1 MSEKTVTV
9 TYNQYNQLE
18 EKEFPVGTT
27 LKQISKSFRQYY
39 DYDILVAKADNDIL
53 ELSETITKKCNIEFY
68 DRSSTLGYSVYTAS
82 AMFMMLVAV
91 KHLYGEGVEV
101 MIDHSIDAGVFCR
114 IPGMEITDEV
124 VSSIESEMHKI
135 YLDDYLFKKLNVA
148 RTDAIQYFKKKNRMD
163 KVNVLKYISNT
174 FVNLYRLDDM
184 YDYFYTKLAFS
195 TRQINEFKLTKIDT
209 RGFVLSFPT
218 TVNPECTLDYVHHE
232 KVFEEFQRY
241 NEICMRLGVN
251 NAADLNRIVSSAEI
265 DDLIRLSEN
274 SYNTQL
280 VRIADIIA
288 SKKEM
293 KLILLA
299 GPSSSGKTTT
309 AKKLVTCL
317 RSRGIHIIQLSTD
330 DYFVNKVDTP
340 RNEKGEYDFE
350 SLYTV
355 DLTLFNKHLTQ
366 LLEGKRVEIPTYNFV
381 TGKREYHGHYE
392 QLGPNDMIIV
402 EGIHALNDTLTMS
415 INRRNKYKIY
425 ISPLTQMNIDNHS
438 HVHTSDVRKLRRI
451 VRDSKTRGYSASQTL
466 HMWKSVEMGE
476 RKNIYPFQ
484 DEVDS
489 VINSSLIYEV
499 GLLKTYVE
507 PLLFCVDENDKEY
520 PEALRL
526 INFLRNFLPI
536 PSDDVPEDSV
546 LREFIGGSCFK
557 N

>member
-1 MSEKTVTV
+1 MSEKTVEV
-9 TYNQYNQLE
+9 TYNQLE
-18 EKEFPVGTT
+18 VKEFPVGTT

-39 DYDILVAKADNDIL
+39 DYDILVAKVDNDIT
-53 ELSETITKKCNIEFY
+53 ELSDVITKKCNVEFY
-68 DRSSTLGYSVYTAS
+68 DRSSTLGHSVYAAS
-82 AMFMMLVAV
+82 AIFMMLVAV
-91 KHLYGEGVEV
+91 RHLYGEEKEV
-101 MIDHSIDAGVFCR
+101 LIDHSIDLGVFCR
-114 IPGMEITDEV
+114 IEGMEMTDEI
-124 VSSIESEMHKI
+124 VSAIEDEMHKI
-135 YLDDYLFKKLNVA
+135 YTDDYVFKKMNVS
-148 RTDAIQYFKKKNRMD
+148 RVDAIQYFKKKKRMD

-195 TRQINEFKLTKIDT
+195 TRQINEFRLTRIDT
-209 RGFVLSFPT
+209 RGFVLSLPST
-218 TVNPECTLDYVHHE
+218 LNPECTLDYVHHE

-241 NEICMRLGVN
+241 NELCMRLGIN
-251 NAADLNRIVSSAEI
+251 NASDLNQVVSNAQI
-265 DDLIRLSEN
+265 DDLIRLAETN
-274 SYNTQL
+274 YNTQL
-280 VRIADIIA
+280 VRISDVIA
-288 SKKEM
+288 EKKDV

-317 RSRGIHIIQLSTD
+317 RSRGINIIQLSTD
-330 DYFVNKVDTP
+330 DYFVNKEDTP
-340 RNEKGEYDFE
+340 KNEKGEYDFE

-355 DLTLFNKHLTQ
+355 DLNLFNKHLSQ
-366 LLEGKRVEIPTYNFV
+366 LLEGKKVEIPFYNFV
-381 TGKREYHGHYE
+381 TGKREYRGHYE
-392 QLGPNDMIIV
+392 KLGPNDMIIV
-402 EGIHALNDTLTMS
+402 EGIHALNDILTMS
-415 INRRNKYKIY
+415 VDRKNKYKIY
-425 ISPLTQMNIDNHS
+425 ISPLTQINIDNHS
-438 HVHTSDVRKLRRI
+438 HVHTSDLRKLRRI
-451 VRDSKTRGYSASQTL
+451 VRDSKTRGYTASQTL

-499 GLLKTYVE
+499 GVLKTYVE
-507 PLLFCVDENDKEY
+507 PLLFCVDESDKEY

-536 PSDDVPEDSV
+536 PSDDVPMDSV